1 MPFLLESAAIFAAV
15 AVFIAVVA
23 TKSIREY
30 LQVLKSLGLV
40 LFQNWITVVATAVV
54 G

>member
-30 LQVLKSLGLV
+30 LQVLKSLGFV
-40 LFQNWITVVATAVV
+40 LFQDWIAATAAV